1 MFKGDLEILS
11 AEIARAHDWASK
23 GKILLA
29 IQSFALVRVMC
40 VELAN
45 PQALATAVAREKT
58 TFSKERET
66 YREMIEKR
74 RASNDKIVVLADSL
88 GLARPNNKT
97 GADLGA
103 SRCYPWLLVD
113 AMPGKSVSSLC
124 QRYYTTQDVLQ
135 QIVTDQKLGAD
146 ADIVIHVGLNDCAN
160 RMFTEEQRLSIA
172 LLPDE
177 LGKSIVHFAQ
187 QRRREIL
194 LNLPSQRYIQIEQ
207 FRSNLDSILTLLRAR
222 KARKI
227 ILATITLPPSKFWSA
242 TPGVNQNFATYNLE
256 IMAAAHRH
264 NGLLMD
270 IDRHAWEAQ
279 HLNSL
284 NEDGMHL
291 SDKGH
296 QIFAENVARLL
307 KA

>member
-1 MFKGDLEILS
+1 VIKGDLDILS
-11 AEIARAHDWASK
+11 AEIERAHDWASK
-23 GKILLA
+23 GKTLLA
-29 IQSFALVRVMC
+29 VQSFALVRVMC
-40 VELAN
+40 VEFAD
-45 PQALATAVAREKT
+45 PQALAAAVAREKT

-66 YREMIEKR
+66 YRDMIEKR
-74 RASNDKIVVLADSL
+74 RVSNDKLVVFADSL

-97 GADLGA
+97 GADMGA

-113 AMPGKSVSSLC
+113 AMPGKSVTSLC
-124 QRYYTTQDVLQ
+124 QRYYTTRDVLE

-177 LGKSIVHFAQ
+177 LGKNIVQFAQ
-187 QRRREIL
+187 QRRRDIL
-194 LNLPSQRYIQIEQ
+194 RNLPAQRYIQIEQ
-207 FRSNLDSILTLLRAR
+207 FRSNLDSILTLLRSR
-222 KARKI
+222 NARKI
-227 ILATITLPPSKFWSA
+227 ILATIVLPPSKFWGA
-242 TPGVNQNFATYNLE
+242 TPGVNQNFAAYNLE
-256 IMAAAHRH
+256 IMAAAYRH
-264 NGLLMD
+264 DGLLMD
-270 IDRHAWEAQ
+270 IDRHVWEAQ
-279 HLNSL
+279 HLSSL

-296 QIFAENVARLL
+296 QIFTENVARLL